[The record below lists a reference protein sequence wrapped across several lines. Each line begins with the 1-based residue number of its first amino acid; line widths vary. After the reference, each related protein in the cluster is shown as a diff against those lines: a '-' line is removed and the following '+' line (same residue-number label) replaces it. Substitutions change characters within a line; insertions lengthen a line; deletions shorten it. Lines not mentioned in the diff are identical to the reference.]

1 MSTSAQPG
9 WLSFSQLLAVVVAV
23 AGCVTTPGLV
33 REEKFQ
39 TNTLFNKT
47 IQGSGDVVCWSVKR
61 AFLNQGY
68 MLDRSTDTVFVGT
81 KEYQPDDE
89 TNVTFRLQ
97 TTCADNR
104 DGTST
109 VFATAS
115 REESKLQ
122 SATQHRSAG
131 VGWATI
137 TLPVGSEKVLRV
149 MKRETVQDP
158 SFYKS
163 FYDLV
168 QTLADEERNAG
179 RRVQSGGDSRSGGD
193 NRSMR

>member
-1 MSTSAQPG
+1 
-9 WLSFSQLLAVVVAV
+9 
-23 AGCVTTPGLV
+23 
-33 REEKFQ
+33 
-39 TNTLFNKT
+39 
-47 IQGSGDVVCWSVKR
+47 IQGSGEVVCWSVKR

-81 KEYQPDDE
+81 KEFQPDEE
-89 TNVTFRLQ
+89 TNVTIRLQ

-137 TLPVGSEKVLRV
+137 TLPVGSGKGLRGV
-149 MKRETVQDP
+149 KRGTRP
-158 SFYKS
+158 GATSLMGFYH
-163 FYDLV
+163 
-168 QTLADEERNAG
+168 
-179 RRVQSGGDSRSGGD
+179 
-193 NRSMR
+193 

>member
-1 MSTSAQPG
+1 
-9 WLSFSQLLAVVVAV
+9 
-23 AGCVTTPGLV
+23 
-33 REEKFQ
+33 
-39 TNTLFNKT
+39 
-47 IQGSGDVVCWSVKR
+47 IQGSGEVVCWSVKR

-81 KEYQPDDE
+81 KEFQPDEE
-89 TNVTFRLQ
+89 TNVTIRLQ

-137 TLPVGSEKVLRV
+137 TLPVGSEKVLRG
-149 MKRETVQDP
+149 MKRETVQDSP
-158 SFYKS
+158 VFTRSYQPLPNLS
-163 FYDLV
+163 HPH
-168 QTLADEERNAG
+168 RNP
-179 RRVQSGGDSRSGGD
+179 
-193 NRSMR
+193 

>member
-1 MSTSAQPG
+1 MSTSPQPA
-9 WLSFSQLLAVVVAV
+9 WLSSRLSISPLLAVVVVV
-23 AGCVTTPGLV
+23 AGCITTPGIV
-33 REEKFQ
+33 REESFQ
-39 TNTLFNKT
+39 ANTLFNKR
-47 IQGSGDVVCWSVKR
+47 IQGSGEVVCWSVKR

-81 KEYQPDDE
+81 KEFQPDEE
-89 TNVTFRLQ
+89 TNVTIRLQ

-158 SFYKS
+158 SFYKH

-168 QTLADEERNAG
+168 QSLADEERSAT
-179 RRVQSGGDSRSGGD
+179 RRVQSGGDG
-193 NRSMR
+193 RSMR

>member
-1 MSTSAQPG
+1 MSTSAQSG
-9 WLSFSQLLAVVVAV
+9 WLPFSPLFAVVVAV
-23 AGCVTTPGLV
+23 AGCVTTPGIV
-33 REEKFQ
+33 REERFQ
-39 TNTLFNKT
+39 TTTNTLFNKT

-68 MLDRSTDTVFVGT
+68 MLDRSNDTVFVGT
-81 KEYQPDDE
+81 KEFQPDDE
-89 TNVTFRLQ
+89 TNVTIRLQ

-158 SFYKS
+158 SFYKH

-168 QTLADEERNAG
+168 QSLADEERSAT
-179 RRVQSGGDSRSGGD
+179 RRVQSGGDSRS
-193 NRSMR
+193 MR

>member
-1 MSTSAQPG
+1 
-9 WLSFSQLLAVVVAV
+9 LFAVVVAV
-23 AGCVTTPGLV
+23 AGCVTTPGIV
-33 REEKFQ
+33 HEERFQ
-39 TNTLFNKT
+39 TTNTLFNKT
-47 IQGSGDVVCWSVKR
+47 IQGNGDIVCWSVKR

-68 MLDRSTDTVFVGT
+68 MLDRSNDTVFVGT
-81 KEYQPDDE
+81 KEFQPDDE
-89 TNVTFRLQ
+89 TNVTIRLQ

-158 SFYKS
+158 SFYKH

-168 QTLADEERNAG
+168 QSLADEERSAT
-179 RRVQSGGDSRSGGD
+179 RRVQSGGDSRS
-193 NRSMR
+193 MR